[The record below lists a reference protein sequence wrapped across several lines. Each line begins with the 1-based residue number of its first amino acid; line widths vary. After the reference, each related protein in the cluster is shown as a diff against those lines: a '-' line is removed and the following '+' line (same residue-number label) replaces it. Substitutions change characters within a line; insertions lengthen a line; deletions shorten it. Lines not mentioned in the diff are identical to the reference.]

1 MAKAYESILVP
12 LVALQTL
19 RCLGVH
25 VSWPIR
31 ESRAGDR
38 RKLESRLENSIM
50 GEWYNGNGA
59 GKSPAGRF
67 WWENLNMGDPYI

>member
-1 MAKAYESILVP
+1 MATAYERILVP

-25 VSWPIR
+25 VLFPVR
-31 ESRAGDR
+31 KSRAEDR
-38 RKLESRLENSIM
+38 RKLESKLEISIM

-59 GKSPAGRF
+59 GKSPTGRY
-67 WWENLNMGDPYI
+67 WWENLNMYLS